1 MELVIG
7 NKNYSSW
14 SLRGWLMLK
23 AFDIPF
29 HEKKLQLFSDSFY
42 QELESVTPMAKVP
55 VLIDGGV
62 NVWDSLAICEYVSE
76 KYLEG
81 KGWPKELTSRALA
94 RAAVAEMHSGFSA
107 LRNEMPMN
115 CRAKRE
121 VLLSDQAQVDVE
133 RIDQL
138 WQNCLTR
145 VSDNEKTGWLFG
157 EFSIADVFY
166 APVAL
171 RFKTYGIELSDI
183 SSAYVEMI
191 LNYGPVMEWVDGAL
205 SETEIVPEDEAGE
218 ER

>member
-81 KGWPKELTSRALA
+81 KGWPKELTSRAIA

-115 CRAKRE
+115 CRQ
-121 VLLSDQAQVDVE
+121 SE
-133 RIDQL
+133 RL
-138 WQNCLTR
+138 
-145 VSDNEKTGWLFG
+145 
-157 EFSIADVFY
+157 Y
-166 APVAL
+166 
-171 RFKTYGIELSDI
+171 
-183 SSAYVEMI
+183 
-191 LNYGPVMEWVDGAL
+191 
-205 SETEIVPEDEAGE
+205 
-218 ER
+218 

>member
-76 KYLEG
+76 KYLED
-81 KGWPKELTSRALA
+81 KGWPKELTSRAIA

-115 CRAKRE
+115 CRQ
-121 VLLSDQAQVDVE
+121 SE
-133 RIDQL
+133 RL
-138 WQNCLTR
+138 
-145 VSDNEKTGWLFG
+145 
-157 EFSIADVFY
+157 Y
-166 APVAL
+166 
-171 RFKTYGIELSDI
+171 
-183 SSAYVEMI
+183 
-191 LNYGPVMEWVDGAL
+191 
-205 SETEIVPEDEAGE
+205 
-218 ER
+218 